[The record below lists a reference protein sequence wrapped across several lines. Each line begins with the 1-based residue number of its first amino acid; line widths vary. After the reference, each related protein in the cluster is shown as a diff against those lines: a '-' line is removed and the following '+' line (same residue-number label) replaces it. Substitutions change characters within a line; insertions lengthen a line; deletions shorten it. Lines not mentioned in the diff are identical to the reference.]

1 MQNGNHVKV
10 VGLTGSIASGKST
23 VAAMFKELGACIIDA
38 DQLAREVVLPGEPAW
53 QDIRRRF
60 GNDVLLE
67 DGNINRPK
75 LAEIIFSNDQAR
87 EELNRI
93 VHPRVFDLI
102 RQRIGQAREQSCPL
116 ILVDVPLLYEN
127 KRQDMYEQVIVV
139 YVPQEIQLERLMKRN
154 GLTEEQAMLRIASQ
168 MRPEEKK
175 ELADFI
181 IDNSGSPEET
191 RAQVRRLYEKLTG

>member
-1 MQNGNHVKV
+1 MPNGNQAKV

-38 DQLAREVVLPGEPAW
+38 DQLAREVVIPEKPAW
-53 QDIRRRF
+53 QDIRRHF
-60 GNDVLLE
+60 GDEILLE

-75 LAEIIFSNDQAR
+75 LAEIIFANDQAR

-102 RQRIGQAREQSCPL
+102 NDRIGQAQEQSCPL

-127 KRQDMYEQVIVV
+127 NRADMYEQVIVV
-139 YVPQEIQLERLMKRN
+139 YVPQEIQLQRLIKRN
-154 GLTEEQAMLRIASQ
+154 GLSEKQAMQRIASQ
-168 MRPEEKK
+168 MSPEEKRK
-175 ELADFI
+175 YADFV
-181 IDNSGSPEET
+181 IDNSGSLDET
-191 RAQVRRLYEKLTG
+191 RLQVQRLYEKLTG